1 MIKKSLFLGFDKKL
15 LLKFMGFMHVEFV
28 GFYHVFFLEIGF
40 EFEIKTSDFR
50 ELTNFVNKFCFVF
63 YSFTHLA

>member
-1 MIKKSLFLGFDKKL
+1 
-15 LLKFMGFMHVEFV
+15 MGFMHVEFV